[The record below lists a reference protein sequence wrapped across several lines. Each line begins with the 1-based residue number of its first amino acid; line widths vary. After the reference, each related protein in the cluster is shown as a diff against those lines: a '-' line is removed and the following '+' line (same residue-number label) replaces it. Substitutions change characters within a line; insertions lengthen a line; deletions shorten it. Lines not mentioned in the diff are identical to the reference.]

1 MHGIASLAVLALAP
15 SPPRAAAAGAVA
27 VHVDDGGGLVD
38 VAAAAIAIGHGGG
51 GGGGRFVIAVGWGG
65 FTRSHH
71 FRLTMRLLPHTHNSL
86 RIREEGKWQIGE

>member
-51 GGGGRFVIAVGWGG
+51 GGRFVIAVGWGG

-71 FRLTMRLLPHTHNSL
+71 IRLTMRLLSHTHDSL

>member
-1 MHGIASLAVLALAP
+1 MHGIASLALLALAP

-51 GGGGRFVIAVGWGG
+51 GGGRFVIAVGWGG

-71 FRLTMRLLPHTHNSL
+71 FRLSQCDFSHTQNSL

>member
-1 MHGIASLAVLALAP
+1 MHGMASLAVLALAP

-51 GGGGRFVIAVGWGG
+51 GGGRFVIAVGWGG
-65 FTRSHH
+65 FTTHTITSLPPHNATS
-71 FRLTMRLLPHTHNSL
+71 LTHTQFTSDS
-86 RIREEGKWQIGE
+86 GGGEMANW

>member
-1 MHGIASLAVLALAP
+1 MHGMASLSVLALAP
-15 SPPRAAAAGAVA
+15 SPPRAAAGAVA

-51 GGGGRFVIAVGWGG
+51 GGGRFVIAVGWGG

-71 FRLTMRLLPHTHNSL
+71 FRLTLRLLSHTHDSL